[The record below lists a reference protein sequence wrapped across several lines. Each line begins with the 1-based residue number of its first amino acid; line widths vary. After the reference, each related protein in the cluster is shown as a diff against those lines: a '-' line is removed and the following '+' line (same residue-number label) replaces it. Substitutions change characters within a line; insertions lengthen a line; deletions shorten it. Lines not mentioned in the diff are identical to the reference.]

1 MSKKVP
7 MKPVAVALGAI
18 FAGSLAST
26 VAAGANPFGFKD
38 LSSGY
43 MQLAAAHA
51 PKDPEARCGAGKCGG
66 DKKMEDG
73 KCGAGKCGGDKKSDC
88 GKCGAGK
95 CGGDK
100 KMEDGK
106 CGAGKCG
113 GSK

>member
-1 MSKKVP
+1 MAKKTP
-7 MKPVAVALGAI
+7 MKPVAIALGAI
-18 FAGSLAST
+18 FAGSMAST
-26 VAAGANPFGFKD
+26 VAADANPFGLKD

-51 PKDPEARCGAGKCGG
+51 PKDNEGRCGG
-66 DKKMEDG
+66 DKKAEDG

-88 GKCGAGK
+88 KGGSCGAGK

-100 KMEDGK
+100 KTEEGK

-113 GSK
+113 GNK